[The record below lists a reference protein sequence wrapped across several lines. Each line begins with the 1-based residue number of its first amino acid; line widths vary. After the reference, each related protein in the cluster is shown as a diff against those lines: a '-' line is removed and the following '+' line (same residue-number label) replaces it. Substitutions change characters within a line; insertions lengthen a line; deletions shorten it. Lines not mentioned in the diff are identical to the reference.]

1 MQHYLIY
8 SHVLG
13 SDLLIECF
21 NLAKIEIMGF
31 FIILFYYVKKL
42 ISSLIEKHSK
52 SHFIVIVVHG
62 SV

>member
-31 FIILFYYVKKL
+31 FIILFYYVKN
-42 ISSLIEKHSK
+42 
-52 SHFIVIVVHG
+52 
-62 SV
+62 